1 MVLKMPNGDDADK
14 KPAKGGKRRR
24 KRIANEPELQRSYRV
39 CTEGSQESI
48 LWRKS
53 AEVGKIPRTL
63 CNRKKVGKIEAEAC
77 RIMYRCW
84 RRCPEWR
91 CKHRSREFG
100 GCCVDSA
107 GKKAKKIE
115 ECIRRQLDEDKAGE
129 QLAMRNFEGA
139 HLRAVH
145 SKTFAAG
152 GSYLAGKKGFCP
164 SVKNP

>member
-1 MVLKMPNGDDADK
+1 MPNGDDADK

-53 AEVGKIPRTL
+53 TEVGKIPRTL

-91 CKHRSREFG
+91 CKHRSREFWWVLRG
-100 GCCVDSA
+100 FS
-107 GKKAKKIE
+107 GKESEKDRGMHPTPTG
-115 ECIRRQLDEDKAGE
+115 RRQGRRTTSDEKFQRSAFTGCT
-129 QLAMRNFEGA
+129 QQNVRGWRIVFGW
-139 HLRAVH
+139 
-145 SKTFAAG
+145 
-152 GSYLAGKKGFCP
+152 
-164 SVKNP
+164 